1 MDWVLQAILPLKY
14 LKILVMSENNIRQM
28 EADDFKGE
36 SFILRVLEGIIRWIT
51 TIRVGMESLDELTLN
66 HNKLEHLGAGFF
78 RGLNSLTTLYIDH
91 NHIQTVNKDAFEGL
105 EDSLTSLT
113 LAGNQIQEFPM
124 LALRRIHSL
133 HTLHLDNNKLS

>member
-78 RGLNSLTTLYIDH
+78 RGLGSLTALYID
-91 NHIQTVNKDAFEGL
+91 NNKIRTVNKDAFEGL

>member
-36 SFILRVLEGIIRWIT
+36 SFILRVLEGIRWIT

-78 RGLNSLTTLYIDH
+78 RGLNSLTTLY
-91 NHIQTVNKDAFEGL
+91 N
-105 EDSLTSLT
+105 
-113 LAGNQIQEFPM
+113 
-124 LALRRIHSL
+124 ALVKVSAQ
-133 HTLHLDNNKLS
+133 SSSF

>member
-36 SFILRVLEGIIRWIT
+36 SFILRVLEGIRRI

-78 RGLNSLTTLYIDH
+78 RGLNALTTLYVDH
-91 NHIQTVNKDAFEGL
+91 NQIQTVNKDAFEGL

>member
-91 NHIQTVNKDAFEGL
+91 NHVQTVNKDAFEGL